1 VTSELID
8 LDPDDPRPPSQRIAN
23 ALRAAIRTR
32 KFQPG
37 ERLPSQNELADHYDV
52 SRETVKRALD
62 ILKDE
67 RLIVSRQGS
76 GAFVRAVTERPIG
89 LRPHVEQAFSRPRVT
104 IDFAGFSGETLHGV
118 LTEALDK
125 VRNGVLTP
133 ESIEIRILLPD
144 TDVPMMLPRRVDTAE
159 DDPAVRERAARIVR
173 RHTESISDAVA
184 ELADLGLVKHART
197 QVRVL
202 PTAPLFKL
210 YILNG
215 DETFFGFYP
224 VVQHTVSI
232 KGEQVAIYDP
242 MGKDAVLFHRTADE
256 GEASDGELYVG
267 QAQIWFNSIW
277 ETVAR
282 ELPHGG

>member
-37 ERLPSQNELADHYDV
+37 ERLPSQHDLAEHYVV

-62 ILKDE
+62 ILKEE

-76 GAFVRAVTERPIG
+76 GAFVRAVTERPVG
-89 LRPHVEQAFSRPRVT
+89 LRPHVEEAFSRPRVT

-125 VRNGVLTP
+125 VRTGVLTP

-144 TDVPMMLPRRVDTAE
+144 MDAPMMLPRRVDSTA
-159 DDPAVRERAARIVR
+159 DDPAVRERMARIVR
-173 RHTESISDAVA
+173 RHTEAIADAVA
-184 ELADLGLVKHART
+184 ELADLGLVKNART

-224 VVQHTVSI
+224 VVQHTVTI
-232 KGEQVAIYDP
+232 KGEQVPIYDP

-256 GEASDGELYVG
+256 GDASDGELYVG
-267 QAQIWFNSIW
+267 QALMWFNSIW
-277 ETVAR
+277 ETVAK
-282 ELPHGG
+282 ELPRG